1 MTALREERTAA
12 KGYSEALRN
21 EVDTLLQEGYRLWA
35 ETGLSPPGAEER
47 HAAADAAGAAY
58 DGPHARELA
67 AACQCFCLFRA
78 LHRLSAAFPESAT
91 LLGDWFFS
99 QVSLHLIPLDSVP
112 LILAFSDFLARDA
125 ALDCDA
131 GGGAGDPL
139 AFIPA
144 VLRAVRT

>member
-1 MTALREERTAA
+1 MQ
-12 KGYSEALRN
+12 GYSAALRN
-21 EVDTLLQEGYRLWA
+21 EVDALLQEGYRLWEEA
-35 ETGLSPPGAEER
+35 GLPPLGREER
-47 HAAADAAGAAY
+47 CAAAAAAGTAY
-58 DGPHARELA
+58 CGSYAREFA
-67 AACQCFCLFRA
+67 AACQCFYLFRM
-78 LHRLSAAFPESAT
+78 LHRLPAAFPESAT

-99 QVSLHLIPLDSVP
+99 QFSRHLIPLDNVP
-112 LILAFSDFLARDA
+112 LILAFSEVLARDA